1 MKPPPNREPE
11 ATWPIRWVVAAVLAI
26 GLVTGAA
33 VVFASSDGTRS
44 VAEQADVLLRV
55 QELISAIDTTKAN
68 MGEVIVFKRAFEEGH
83 LDQATFT
90 AAVSDAT
97 AALKE
102 VRVRGISTLSAAYP
116 GQAASGLSQAVDR
129 YLLAGQAV
137 LSYVQEGGPVDS
149 QQRMLAD
156 YSASYDEVV
165 TALIGE
171 RSRREAHIA
180 AIRGGV
186 AGVADA
192 ARFVM
197 AFFIP
202 FMLTAGSLSLFS
214 RRQRRQRIRD
224 AASQQ
229 ERLRVA
235 KDEFL
240 NAIAQELRTP
250 LTAVVG
256 FAEALREREGDLS
269 KLEQRQIAAI
279 VAEEATSTAEI
290 IEDLLVFARANVGD
304 LTIRPKAIEVSE
316 LVENLAS
323 SWEGRQPHRLGWT
336 GHATVW
342 ADPIR
347 LRQVLQNLL
356 KNAFR
361 HGGEQIWVQVESIG
375 ETVRIQVGDNG
386 PGIPLELRDRIFEPY
401 QHGPVEDS
409 NPASIGLGLTVAR
422 SLVRLMGGELSYR
435 EQERAFLV
443 ELPVAASPTSTEMMV
458 RIGAGAGA

>member
-1 MKPPPNREPE
+1 MKPPHNHEPE

-26 GLVTGAA
+26 GIVTGAA
-33 VVFASSDGTRS
+33 VVFANSDGTRS

-68 MGEVIVFKRAFEEGH
+68 IGEVIVFTRAFEEGH
-83 LDQATFT
+83 LDEETLT
-90 AAVSDAT
+90 TAVSDGA
-97 AALKE
+97 AALEE
-102 VRVRGISTLSAAYP
+102 VRVRKISTLSAAYP
-116 GQAASGLSQAVDR
+116 GQEASELGRAVDR
-129 YLLAGQAV
+129 YVLAGQAV
-137 LSYVQEGGPVDS
+137 LNSVAEGKLVDA
-149 QQRMLAD
+149 QRLAD
-156 YSASYDEVV
+156 FTASYDEVV
-165 TALIGE
+165 AALIDE
-171 RSRREAHIA
+171 RSQREARVA

-202 FMLTAGSLSLFS
+202 LMLMAGSLSLFS

-256 FAEALREREGDLS
+256 FAEALCEREGDMS
-269 KLEQRQIAAI
+269 RLEKRQLAAI
-279 VAEEATSTAEI
+279 VAEEATATAEI

-304 LTIRPKAIEVSE
+304 LTIRPKALEVSDI
-316 LVENLAS
+316 VESLAAA
-323 SWEGRQPHRLGWT
+323 WEGRQPHRLRWT
-336 GHATVW
+336 GHATVR

-361 HGGEQIWVQVESIG
+361 HGGEQIWVQVDSVG

-386 PGIPLELRDRIFEPY
+386 PGIPWELRDRIFEPY
-401 QHGPVEDS
+401 QHGPVENS

-435 EQERAFLV
+435 EQESAFLV
-443 ELPVAASPTSTEMMV
+443 ELPAASPTPTEKMV
-458 RIGAGAGA
+458 PAVAGA